1 MTQTATTPQYRVYL
15 TTKAIQALRF
25 AISEPAHKFTD
36 RHDFKERLARQA
48 KGFRKEAK

>member
-1 MTQTATTPQYRVYL
+1 MTQTATTQYRVYL

-48 KGFRKEAK
+48 KGFKKEAK